1 MAQPAIL
8 INLQRCTGCWTC
20 SMACKVAY
28 DLPEDEWWQFVRTL
42 GSGAGIDEPAGTWP
56 NLSMSWMP
64 TYTPDCTLCGERTQ
78 QGQDP
83 CCDYNCPTKA
93 LTYGDLDD
101 PKSPVSK
108 RMAELKEKGYRVFQL
123 SPWERTRPEIWYAER

>member
-28 DLPEDEWWQFVRTL
+28 NLPVEEWWQYVRTI

-64 TYTPDCTLCGERTQ
+64 VHTPDCTLCGERTEKGMQ
-78 QGQDP
+78 P
-83 CCDYNCPTKA
+83 YCTYNCPTKA
-93 LTYGDLDD
+93 MTYGDLDS
-101 PKSPVSK
+101 PKSPIST
-108 RMAELKEKGYRVFQL
+108 RMAELREKGYRVFQL
-123 SPWERTRPEIWYAER
+123 PAWERTRPEIWYAER